1 MSFTSSENTS
11 QQGATIL
18 LAHGST
24 DQNWLAPFADLL
36 ANIRAGLDT
45 ERVELAYMELAEPS
59 LEHQITQLAK
69 EGYKHIDVL
78 PLFFAAGRHLRRDV
92 PNIIESLQADL
103 SAQGHEISVELHAP
117 VGLDPEVAAAISRIV
132 IQKVSQK
139 A

>member
-59 LEHQITQLAK
+59 LEHQTTQLAK
-69 EGYKHIDVL
+69 EGYTHIDVL

-92 PNIIESLQADL
+92 PNIIASLKTELAE
-103 SAQGHEISVELHAP
+103 QGHEISVELHAP

-132 IQKVSQK
+132 IQKVSK
-139 A
+139 EA